1 MLYRGLGLLTCLNKY
16 LFYQV
21 GVLVMN
27 TRRKLGPLKEAIDSV
42 NDMRKRV
49 DCKAEEIRQEIMRTT
64 KKCLEVVKEREEELL
79 TQVNN
84 IHKMKTKT
92 LDIQGE
98 ELEMMLGNLTSSIDF
113 TENALKHGNEAEVML
128 VRKQMTT
135 RLQDLNQ
142 VKLEFDPLEDEV
154 IDYSL
159 NPDEF
164 RIAIER
170 MGTVKMY
177 HSYPRFCY
185 ATGVGVQRA
194 KIGLEAV
201 FMVTAKDRMNEI
213 FSGGG
218 EPVKVVIKPPEGTQ
232 YEG

>member
-1 MLYRGLGLLTCLNKY
+1 MANLQ
-16 LFYQV
+16 FQV

-27 TRRKLGPLKEAIDSV
+27 TKKRLGPLKEAIDTV
-42 NDMRKRV
+42 KEMRKRV
-49 DCKAEEIRQEIMRTT
+49 DCKAEELRQEIMRTT
-64 KKCLEVVKEREEELL
+64 KRCLEVIQEREEELL

-113 TENALKHGNEAEVML
+113 TENALRHGNEAEVML
-128 VRKQMTT
+128 VRKQMTA
-135 RLQDLNQ
+135 RLQDLNV
-142 VKLEFDPLEDEV
+142 VKLEYEPLEDES
-154 IDYSL
+154 IDYEL

-164 RIAIER
+164 RTAIER

-177 HSYPRFCY
+177 HAYPRFCY
-185 ATGVGVQRA
+185 ATGVGIHRA
-194 KIGLEAV
+194 KIGLESV
-201 FMVTAKDRMNEI
+201 FVVTAKDRMNEI

-218 EPVKVVIKPPEGTQ
+218 ELVKVSVTPPEGEK
-232 YEG
+232 YEGRCNRKQ